1 MEVAFAILAELEWHR
16 VELVASPGELVWKVS
31 ELLGIPEPTIVQHDR
46 NLVVAGLRSKSGRG
60 SSAAK
65 MTPRDAAHL
74 LVAVLGSD
82 QVRHSVQTVRRYSE
96 TRLHKATSKGYQ
108 HSAIAA
114 LIELPADHS
123 FVDALEGLIAAAVDG
138 SLQRAMYADIAE
150 FEGEKI
156 GGPPIIEVTVLTP
169 RLIADLSI
177 RGGPNMTGHVRY
189 ALPDPW
195 DQHRTLHPP
204 AEEVEAWR
212 RQATLYHVDT
222 DLTQY
227 RQITNKTILGI
238 GEVLRI

>member
-1 MEVAFAILAELEWHR
+1 M
-16 VELVASPGELVWKVS
+16 ASPGELVWKVS

-60 SSAAK
+60 PSAAK

-82 QVRHSVQTVRRYSE
+82 QVKHSVQTVRRYSE
-96 TRLHKATSKGYQ
+96 TRVHKATSEGYQ
-108 HSAIAA
+108 RSAIAA
-114 LIELPADHS
+114 LINLPSDHS

-138 SLQRAMYADIAE
+138 SLQRAMYDDIAE

-177 RGGPNMTGHVRY
+177 RGTEMTGHVRY
-189 ALPDPW
+189 GLPDPW

-212 RQATLYHVDT
+212 RQANLYHVDT

-227 RQITNKTILGI
+227 RQITDKTILGV